1 MSEDRRLPEASG
13 DRVSV
18 QPVQQVFD
26 RAALE
31 RVLARAAELQ
41 ARSADTPEGLS
52 DAELVEL
59 GKEVG
64 IAAEHIRQ
72 AIAEE
77 RSRVPV
83 PEERGLVASW
93 FGPSLVTAG
102 RVVSGNP
109 AQVLALLDSWMQRE
123 ELLRVRRRFADRLVW
138 EARRDFLG
146 ALQAGLNLRGRSY
159 ALTRAAE
166 VGATVTAVD
175 EERVVVRLH
184 ASFAPSRRRSAVA
197 AGVVAGVAFASSAG
211 LVAVAGSVADASGVI
226 VGGIVGTVLAGSG
239 AAVAAAIGA
248 TQRKRAQKGQ
258 LALEQ
263 ILDRLEHGEIKP
275 GRPSLADLLVPGR

>member
-1 MSEDRRLPEASG
+1 MSEDRHLPDASG
-13 DRVSV
+13 DRVPV

-41 ARSADTPEGLS
+41 ARSADAPEGLS

-83 PEERGLVASW
+83 PEERGLVPSW

-102 RVVSGNP
+102 RVVSGTP

-123 ELLRVRRRFADRLVW
+123 ELLRVRRRFADRMVW

-175 EERVVVRLH
+175 EERVVVRLY

-197 AGVVAGVAFASSAG
+197 AGVVAGVAVASGAG
-211 LVAVAGSVADASGVI
+211 LVAVAGSVADASGIV
-226 VGGIVGTVLAGSG
+226 VGGIVGSVLAGGG

-248 TQRKRAQKGQ
+248 AHRKRAQKGQ

-275 GRPSLADLLVPGR
+275 GRPSLADLLVPRR